1 MTVITQTST
10 DLASLAV
17 KDNDSYRDKLIAI
30 LGASKIMTNQAE
42 YPKDYDNSLID
53 GDAGY
58 VAPIWIEVYDEA
70 TLSRHGFA
78 SREAVESAI
87 VSASQAGA

>member
-17 KDNDSYRDKLIAI
+17 KDNDSYRDQLIAI

-42 YPKDYDNSLID
+42 YPEDYDNTLTD
-53 GDAGY
+53 GDDGY
-58 VAPIWIEVYDEA
+58 VAPMWVEIYDEA
-70 TLSRHGFA
+70 TLIRHGFA
-78 SREAVESAI
+78 NREAVESAI